1 MALLQAARAYA
12 LGLPE
17 DKAKSWGLNR
27 AIFYAAAKRGF
38 ICGGRSRGGA
48 LQGRSAEGKA
58 KAKGG
63 RVFELGDEKAYQ
75 EKRGNRVWFAIGDDV
90 QEPRDYDRQIALRF
104 GDLYGKAWKGALE
117 IVKQYD
123 KATLRSQRSFYEEVY
138 KPRRDELAAEWSST
152 VAGPR

>member
-12 LGLPE
+12 LGLSE

-38 ICGGRSRGGA
+38 IGGGRSRGGA
-48 LQGRSAEGKA
+48 LQGRPAEG

-75 EKRGNRVWFAIGDDV
+75 EKRGNRVWFAIGDDL
-90 QEPRDYDRQIALRF
+90 QEPRDYDRQIARRF
-104 GDLYGKAWKGALE
+104 GDLYGRAWKEALE

-123 KATLRSQRSFYEEVY
+123 EATLKSRRSFYEEVY
-138 KPRRDELAAEWSST
+138 KPRRDELAAVWSSM
-152 VAGPR
+152 AAA